1 MKLHQRGNT
10 YHLRLRVPADLVPV
24 IGRREIH
31 QSLRTSNHRTASS
44 RANQIKASV
53 LNGFESLRLARLSV
67 RNDEELSDLANGF
80 LTKLGSTRRNREIRF
95 DAQKPL
101 RLRELQDLHL
111 KEKQTSLD
119 PRSYDKMCYSY
130 HLALHHIGNIALRDL
145 DRSVCRSYRD
155 ALQHGHQFELRAD
168 NASKRTDRA
177 LSVKSVNHHLQYL
190 SGLLRWATRE
200 EIMPG
205 NPAEGLTLRKNLRES
220 DERFAFNDDQLQ
232 KLLGSLWRDE
242 HRADRKWIPLVALWS
257 GMRQEEICQLRHC
270 DVVYRDGVYA
280 FEVTG
285 EAGSVKSMSAERLV
299 PIHPWLIERGF
310 LKEVWSEQKTRSDE
324 RLWPTLKKTRLGRY
338 SNSLCKWFSRY
349 KRMKGFDDKRY
360 CFHSLRHTFINVMK
374 QNDVPEPVIRQIV
387 GHRET
392 SITLG
397 RYGKDYDL
405 KKLNDYIKT
414 VTFDLSL

>member
-111 KEKQTSLD
+111 KEKQISLD

-168 NASKRTDRA
+168 T
-177 LSVKSVNHHLQYL
+177 
-190 SGLLRWATRE
+190 
-200 EIMPG
+200 
-205 NPAEGLTLRKNLRES
+205 
-220 DERFAFNDDQLQ
+220 
-232 KLLGSLWRDE
+232 
-242 HRADRKWIPLVALWS
+242 
-257 GMRQEEICQLRHC
+257 
-270 DVVYRDGVYA
+270 
-280 FEVTG
+280 
-285 EAGSVKSMSAERLV
+285 
-299 PIHPWLIERGF
+299 
-310 LKEVWSEQKTRSDE
+310 
-324 RLWPTLKKTRLGRY
+324 
-338 SNSLCKWFSRY
+338 
-349 KRMKGFDDKRY
+349 
-360 CFHSLRHTFINVMK
+360 
-374 QNDVPEPVIRQIV
+374 
-387 GHRET
+387 
-392 SITLG
+392 
-397 RYGKDYDL
+397 
-405 KKLNDYIKT
+405 
-414 VTFDLSL
+414 